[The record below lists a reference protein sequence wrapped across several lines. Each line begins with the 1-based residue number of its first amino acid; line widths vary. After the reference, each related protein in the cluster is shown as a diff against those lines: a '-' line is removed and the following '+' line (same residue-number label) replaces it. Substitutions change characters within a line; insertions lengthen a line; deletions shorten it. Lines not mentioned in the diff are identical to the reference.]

1 MANSNP
7 LKAAWSEGR
16 TTFGLWMTV
25 PGSIGAEILAGAAV
39 DYVCV
44 DQQHGSSTTT
54 RWYPC
59 SKPSGPKGRPPSR
72 GCSRMTRS

>member
-25 PGSIGAEILAGAAV
+25 PGSICAVPLVPAQLAF
-39 DYVCV
+39 YL
-44 DQQHGSSTTT
+44 QM
-54 RWYPC
+54 
-59 SKPSGPKGRPPSR
+59 KG
-72 GCSRMTRS
+72 

>member
-39 DYVCV
+39 GVA
-44 DQQHGSSTTT
+44 
-54 RWYPC
+54 
-59 SKPSGPKGRPPSR
+59 GPGFEPGTP
-72 GCSRMTRS
+72 